1 VELVAVS
8 WDCPVCEAT
17 LDAHVPDDG
26 DTSRPPEPGDLMLC
40 LYCGT
45 VLVRRASAF
54 AVAAEPDL
62 ARVPLEAREQLE
74 RMAATLRAKRH

>member
-1 VELVAVS
+1 
-8 WDCPVCEAT
+8 
-17 LDAHVPDDG
+17 
-26 DTSRPPEPGDLMLC
+26 
-40 LYCGT
+40 